1 MDYKTV
7 FKDKLNK
14 LLFLEVDWEGF
25 KKNTNISE
33 RVSLKTRDLYVPI
46 SSKYITSNVN
56 DEIKISNLPIYYFIE
71 GMLTALG
78 ADENLTYSE
87 DYIIVLNNIK
97 ESEECG
103 RALVAN
109 RINDDEL
116 VDAYLLIR
124 GLYLASGNEE
134 YYKKLLLVG
143 EAIREGDSS
152 FGDILL
158 QNIEEGKV
166 EFQMLPDP
174 HLYSALIL
182 KAKGDYAGAKVEI
195 NEYVN
200 KGGEISEDIKI
211 VMNDIENVTS
221 YENAIDMLD
230 KSPEK
235 SIGIFLSLIDKFEKN
250 PLLYYYLAVAYRK
263 IENFEKAIY
272 YLNESLNI
280 ESGILEVVN
289 ELGVN
294 YACIGD
300 FEQAIRY
307 FKKGF
312 EASKDIEICTNIV
325 MCYLNLGNQKEAK
338 LHLEIARKLN
348 PEDEIVQKID
358 RMLTK

>member
-1 MDYKTV
+1 
-7 FKDKLNK
+7 
-14 LLFLEVDWEGF
+14 
-25 KKNTNISE
+25 
-33 RVSLKTRDLYVPI
+33 
-46 SSKYITSNVN
+46 
-56 DEIKISNLPIYYFIE
+56 
-71 GMLTALG
+71 
-78 ADENLTYSE
+78 
-87 DYIIVLNNIK
+87 
-97 ESEECG
+97 
-103 RALVAN
+103 
-109 RINDDEL
+109 
-116 VDAYLLIR
+116 
-124 GLYLASGNEE
+124 
-134 YYKKLLLVG
+134 
-143 EAIREGDSS
+143 
-152 FGDILL
+152 
-158 QNIEEGKV
+158 
-166 EFQMLPDP
+166 
-174 HLYSALIL
+174 
-182 KAKGDYAGAKVEI
+182 
-195 NEYVN
+195 
-200 KGGEISEDIKI
+200 
-211 VMNDIENVTS
+211 
-221 YENAIDMLD
+221 MLD

>member
-1 MDYKTV
+1 MDYKAI
-7 FKDKLNK
+7 FKDRLNK
-14 LLFLEVDWEGF
+14 LLFLEVNWEGF
-25 KKNTNISE
+25 KKGTNIPE
-33 RVSLKTRDLYVPI
+33 RVTLKTKDLYVPI

-56 DEIKISNLPIYYFIE
+56 DEIKISNLPIYYLIE

-78 ADENLTYSE
+78 ADENLIYSE

-103 RALVAN
+103 KALVAN
-109 RINDDEL
+109 RIKEDQL
-116 VDAYLLIR
+116 IDAYLLIR
-124 GLYLASGNEE
+124 GLYLSSGNEE

-143 EAIREGDSS
+143 EAIREGDSA
-152 FGDILL
+152 FDDILM
-158 QNIEEGKV
+158 QNIEEGKI
-166 EFQMLPDP
+166 EFSNLPDP
-174 HLYSALIL
+174 YLYEGIIL
-182 KAKGDYAGAKVEI
+182 KAKGDYASAKISI

-200 KGGEISEDIKI
+200 RGGDVSEEVKI
-211 VMNDIENVTS
+211 IINDIENVTS
-221 YENAIDMLD
+221 YEKAIEMLD
-230 KSPEK
+230 NSPEK
-235 SIGIFLSLIDKFEKN
+235 SIGIFLSLIDKFQEN

-263 IENFEKAIY
+263 IENYEKAIY

-325 MCYLNLGNQKEAK
+325 MCYINLGNEKEAK
-338 LHLEIARKLN
+338 LHLEIAKKLN
-348 PEDEIVQKID
+348 PEDEVVQQIE
-358 RMLTK
+358 RMMAK